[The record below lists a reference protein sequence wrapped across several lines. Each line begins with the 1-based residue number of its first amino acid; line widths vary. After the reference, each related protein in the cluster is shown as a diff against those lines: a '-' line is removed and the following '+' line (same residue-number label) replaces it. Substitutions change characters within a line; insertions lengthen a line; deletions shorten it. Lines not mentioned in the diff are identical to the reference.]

1 MMELEKVPAVYLNE
15 STAIDTLT
23 KALKEG
29 YLTVFIGAGVSKSAT
44 RAFPDWVS
52 LVRQCCEAKEVPFDE
67 EKIESNEYLRHT
79 IENVERKCSQSDF
92 LELVEQLMY
101 EGVEYD
107 IQLMKTDLLVSL
119 GSLVMNSLRG
129 GARAVVNYNFDDLL
143 EWYLAYH
150 GFCIDIVSK
159 YPTLLRNSDV
169 SVYHPHGFLPRLD
182 VHRYLR
188 TQDIIF
194 SEQKYQ
200 RAMTSEVSPW
210 NEVQRA
216 LLGCTLG
223 LFVGLSGE
231 DPHIAALCD
240 KVYNEI
246 IGKERII
253 GFQVLKDETKSREKE
268 GYNLSRGIVNVY
280 ISDYDKLPDFLLS
293 ICRRAAGLS

>member
-1 MMELEKVPAVYLNE
+1 MIELGQAPEIYLDPNK
-15 STAIDTLT
+15 AIETLT
-23 KALKEG
+23 LALRNG

-44 RAFPDWVS
+44 SAFPDWVS
-52 LVRQCCEAKEVPFDE
+52 LVRQCCEEADVHFDE
-67 EKIESNEYLRHT
+67 ERSESNEYLRQVV
-79 IENVERKCSQSDF
+79 EDVERKYSPSDF
-92 LELVEQLMY
+92 LNIVERFLY
-101 EGVEYD
+101 EGVEYN

-119 GSLVMNSLRG
+119 GSIVMNSLRG

-150 GFCIDIVSK
+150 GFCIDVVSM

-169 SVYHPHGFLPRLD
+169 SIYHPHGFLPRLD
-182 VHRYLR
+182 VNRDLR
-188 TQDIIF
+188 TRDIVF

-240 KVYNEI
+240 KVYNQI
-246 IGKERII
+246 IGKKRII
-253 GFQVLKDETKSREKE
+253 GFQVLKDEPKSRDKE

-280 ISDYDKLPDFLLS
+280 ISDYTQLPEFLLS
-293 ICRRAAGLS
+293 ICRSAAGLA